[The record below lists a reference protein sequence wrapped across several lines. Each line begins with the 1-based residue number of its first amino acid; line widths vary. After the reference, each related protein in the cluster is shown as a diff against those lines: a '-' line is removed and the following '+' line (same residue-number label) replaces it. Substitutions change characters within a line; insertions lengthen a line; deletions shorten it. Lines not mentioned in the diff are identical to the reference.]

1 MSLPSLSLIALL
13 FNFISLAASLAVLML
28 TLWQSRRIINL
39 ILALFLIAVI
49 VNAVA
54 LMAYRV
60 SDLLF
65 GLSPRIWVYL
75 SANSIGAYG
84 VLLFIFTS
92 EYAGV
97 NTRWVRIGYVIG
109 GLLWAASV
117 WLTWTDHLFS
127 RVEVTPEGFSEV
139 WFTPT
144 GKVLTIVLL
153 GFLLLA
159 QIGLFINPNP
169 RSRSLTPGV
178 LIFILGTLTN
188 IVPVLGR
195 WPIFSILTTISVLLI
210 GRALVRR
217 QLLNP
222 LAELNRE
229 LAETNAELARANR
242 LKAQFMATM
251 SHELRTPLN
260 SIIGFTTLHADGVYG
275 PVSGKQHERL
285 SAVLRNAK
293 NLLALIN
300 DVLDLSKID
309 SGHMELNPAPV
320 VISGLL
326 NNILTTFEP
335 LAREKGLYL
344 SVSAADDLPDL
355 VADPARL
362 RQIVTNLVDNAVKF
376 TKAGSV
382 TVEVGFDDLSR
393 TVSISVAD
401 TGIGIPPDQH
411 ETVFEEFRQVDSS
424 PTREYGGTGLGLA
437 ITRRLARMHGGDVQ
451 VESEFGKGS
460 RFTVTLPL
468 VARIETDAGMDTT
481 REAQQS

>member
-1 MSLPSLSLIALL
+1 
-13 FNFISLAASLAVLML
+13 
-28 TLWQSRRIINL
+28 
-39 ILALFLIAVI
+39 
-49 VNAVA
+49 
-54 LMAYRV
+54 
-60 SDLLF
+60 
-65 GLSPRIWVYL
+65 
-75 SANSIGAYG
+75 
-84 VLLFIFTS
+84 
-92 EYAGV
+92 
-97 NTRWVRIGYVIG
+97 
-109 GLLWAASV
+109 
-117 WLTWTDHLFS
+117 
-127 RVEVTPEGFSEV
+127 
-139 WFTPT
+139 
-144 GKVLTIVLL
+144 
-153 GFLLLA
+153 
-159 QIGLFINPNP
+159 
-169 RSRSLTPGV
+169 
-178 LIFILGTLTN
+178 
-188 IVPVLGR
+188 
-195 WPIFSILTTISVLLI
+195 
-210 GRALVRR
+210 
-217 QLLNP
+217 
-222 LAELNRE
+222 
-229 LAETNAELARANR
+229 
-242 LKAQFMATM
+242 
-251 SHELRTPLN
+251 
-260 SIIGFTTLHADGVYG
+260 
-275 PVSGKQHERL
+275 
-285 SAVLRNAK
+285 
-293 NLLALIN
+293 
-300 DVLDLSKID
+300 
-309 SGHMELNPAPV
+309 V